1 MTFPR
6 LAAVLLSVASAAI
19 AAADAIIQVRV
30 SDETGAP
37 LRGAY
42 VAVVAEGEPW
52 RAPLR
57 EAIAPEAAI
66 SWNGVPEGTYRIL
79 VAAPGY
85 FWNFSKPVDVTAA
98 AVPIVVALTP
108 LTTITGR
115 IVDGAGAPIAG
126 ARIGVAK
133 AFTRGGEYQ
142 LSAIAEDY
150 LRDNFSSK
158 TADDGRFT
166 LRAHPTAAHLLW
178 IEAPGF
184 APTARANVK
193 AQQTPDLGDIA
204 LQRGASF
211 TARLIEE
218 RADDRLQLFPLE
230 IEEVGAGRTLLLD
243 VWTRLAA
250 GPEQRWD
257 ALPAGRYELWL
268 RAPQSGAHD
277 RPPVVL
283 TSFRVGPGD
292 RHSATVAFP
301 PPEAPPVASEKPL
314 RLLVRR
320 PRAELKGIS
329 VTRWL
334 DGRGEEVPYQ
344 LGSASGGSVFRIAGG
359 CTDGASY
366 VLQSKQFIGTS
377 RVTRET
383 CDGTPLV
390 DLHPAAELSAIFR
403 APARMKLPASG
414 VVRARA
420 CRTKSSERA
429 DRGTFTFALAS
440 DGRANILVPAG
451 CNVLTFAI
459 GDFAVVSGEPV
470 DVAAGARR
478 DLGLHVLRPA
488 GSLLARVVSDVDG
501 RAEAGVTV
509 ALFAASDLQAVTF
522 SQVDNQRRIATGTT
536 DRLGWVRLYGIPPG
550 TFVVQLTHPRH
561 GYAQF
566 SEPYAIRAGQELILD
581 RLELHAPSTI
591 EVSVTVDQEM
601 LDAGLSLSGVH
612 LLPGADNP
620 WPRRAARLA
629 PLTNNRA
636 LLEGI
641 PPGAWSLAVTGRVG
655 NSAGGTALATRP
667 VVVRSGDSLYVE
679 VPIESLLYRGKVE
692 LRGQPV
698 IGELKLRRAAA
709 ARGEAQLAL
718 AKTDDQGRF
727 QVLLATPGKFHIEIR
742 NDLEARSHVVRDV
755 EFTSADREVV
765 VRLPEGRITGR
776 VVDGEGNGVAEV
788 EVRAVTGVADKRAGE
803 SDIEQHV
810 VSGRDGTFVF
820 DSVAPGVTALDGRLN
835 ERTTARV
842 VLELVEDQQVG
853 DVKLLLAPARELRGR
868 ITFAGGAPVPN
879 QPVFAELAPSIP
891 GDSGWTGSTTA
902 RADGTFRLRLP
913 NGTESLSIQLF
924 LTRRDGT
931 WDVYRRRLSDAEL
944 QLVVPVAYGAL
955 RIRRDRGSWDTSVP
969 RVLVAADGAYVNV
982 ADVST
987 TESSGEGKRADVLV
1001 IGRIAPGV
1009 WRLVEIR
1016 SAADMHTVRTGEGL
1030 RLVATGTINVAP
1042 QGMTEIVIDEKEK

>member
-1 MTFPR
+1 MTFRR
-6 LAAVLLSVASAAI
+6 LVAVLLFVASAAV
-19 AAADAIIQVRV
+19 AAADATISVRLR
-30 SDETGAP
+30 DDRGAP

-57 EAIAPEAAI
+57 EAIAAEGAI
-66 SWNGVPEGTYRIL
+66 SWNGLPEGTYRIL

-85 FWNFSKPVDVTAA
+85 FWSFSKPLEATAA
-98 AVPIVVALTP
+98 AVPIAVTLTP
-108 LTTITGR
+108 LTTISGR

-133 AFTRGGEYQ
+133 AFTHGGEYQ
-142 LSAIAEDY
+142 LSAMAEDY

-158 TADDGRFT
+158 TADDGRFA

-178 IEAPGF
+178 IEASGF

-211 TARLIEE
+211 TARLTEE
-218 RADDRLQLFPLE
+218 RADDRLQLVPIE

-268 RAPQSGAHD
+268 RAPQSGSHD
-277 RPPVVL
+277 RPPLVL
-283 TSFRVGPGD
+283 TSFRVAPGD

-301 PPEAPPVASEKPL
+301 PPEVPSVASGKPL

-329 VTRWL
+329 ITRWL

-344 LGSASGGSVFRIAGG
+344 LRSASGGSVFRIAGG

-366 VLQSKQFIGTS
+366 VLQSKQFIGTTI
-377 RVTRET
+377 VNGET
-383 CDGTPLV
+383 CEEASLV
-390 DLHPAAELSAIFR
+390 ELHAAAELIAIFR
-403 APARMKLPASG
+403 APARMKLPPSG

-420 CRTKSSERA
+420 CRTKAREHA
-429 DRGTFTFALAS
+429 DRGTFPFTLAS
-440 DGRANILVPAG
+440 DGRTSVTVPAG

-470 DVAAGARR
+470 EVAAGARR

-488 GSLLARVVSDVDG
+488 GSLLARVVSDSDG
-501 RAEAGVTV
+501 RAEAGVMV
-509 ALFAASDLQAVTF
+509 ALFAASDLDAVTF
-522 SQVDNQRRIATGTT
+522 SQVDNQRRIASGTT
-536 DRLGWVRLYGIPPG
+536 DRQGWVRLYGIPPG

-561 GYAQF
+561 GYVQF

-581 RLELHAPSTI
+581 HLELHAPSTI
-591 EVSVTVDQEM
+591 EVSVKVDPEM
-601 LDAGLSLSGVH
+601 LDAGLSLSGVQ
-612 LLPGADNP
+612 LLPAAGNP
-620 WPRRAARLA
+620 WPRRAARPA

-636 LLEGI
+636 VLQGV

-655 NSAGGTALATRP
+655 GSAGGTALATRP
-667 VVVRSGDSLYVE
+667 VVVRSGDSVHVE
-679 VPIESLLYRGKVE
+679 VPIESLLYRGRVE
-692 LRGQPV
+692 LRGKPV
-698 IGELKLRRAAA
+698 IGELNLRRAAA

-727 QVLLATPGKFHIEIR
+727 QVLLATPGKFHVEIR
-742 NDLEARSHVVRDV
+742 NDHEARSHVVRNV
-755 EFTSADREVV
+755 EFTSAEREVV
-765 VRLPEGRITGR
+765 VRLPEGRIAGR
-776 VVDGEGNGVAEV
+776 VVNAEGNGVAEV
-788 EVRAVTGVADKRAGE
+788 EVRAVTGVPDERAG
-803 SDIEQHV
+803 DIEQYV
-810 VSGRDGTFVF
+810 VSGPDGTFVF
-820 DSVAPGVTALDGRLN
+820 DSVPPGVTALDGKLK
-835 ERTTARV
+835 ERTTGRV
-842 VLELVEDQQVG
+842 VLELTENQQIA

-868 ITFAGGAPVPN
+868 ITFAGGAAVPN
-879 QPVFAELAPSIP
+879 HPVFAELAPSIP
-891 GDSGWTGSTTA
+891 GDGGWTGSTTA

-913 NGTESLSIQLF
+913 NGSESLSIQIF
-924 LTRRDGT
+924 LTRPDGT
-931 WDVYRRRLSDAEL
+931 WDVYRRRVSDAEL
-944 QLVVPVAYGAL
+944 QLVVPMAYGAL
-955 RIRRDRGSWDTSVP
+955 RIRRDRGSWDAAVP
-969 RVLVAADGAYVNV
+969 RLLVAADGAYVNV
-982 ADVST
+982 GDVST
-987 TESSGEGKRADVLV
+987 LESSGEGKRADVLA
-1001 IGRIAPGV
+1001 IRRIAPGV

-1016 SAADMHTVRTGEGL
+1016 SAADMHAVRTGEGL
-1030 RLVATGTINVAP
+1030 RLIATGTATVAS
-1042 QGMTEIVIDEKEK
+1042 GGTTEIVIDEKEK